1 MGVRRRILQGESRD
15 AKAHWGKCGMR
26 PCCGKGVI
34 HVRVL
39 NRSSMARLSSSI
51 LFAFLHTSVKGSQAV

>member
-1 MGVRRRILQGESRD
+1 MSARRRILQHESRE
-15 AKAHWGKCGMR
+15 AKAHRGKCGLR
-26 PCCGKGVI
+26 SCCGKGVI